1 MSRPGVLNPRGTW
14 ENFLGRAKRM
24 PGRIFQSLESALG
37 MQMTNV
43 TPPHLLDLEPSPTEP
58 SVGCATP

>member
-1 MSRPGVLNPRGTW
+1 
-14 ENFLGRAKRM
+14 M

-43 TPPHLLDLEPSPTEP
+43 TPPHLLDLETSPTEP